1 MPLPEDIKISELL
14 KVFYLKNGL
23 ENHYCRLVS
32 NATIISQN
40 DETKSNALF
49 SSAIITIKAIT
60 MNNVPYTFG
69 KLITVYISYFEK
81 KIENWIFDIGVL
93 NSINYI
99 ISKNE
104 SFYHRKVKK
113 LEIGNLVIKRDD
125 KRSLLSLGIT
135 KDFNCCID
143 FEKI

>member
-69 KLITVYISYFEK
+69 KLVKVHITYFEK
-81 KIENWIFDIGVL
+81 KIQIGVF